1 MFRRMNRPKVAP
13 EAYIDFL
20 IAVPR
25 QATATEAARCQPP
38 GPDPPAHDAFTR
50 LLHRLEPDPE
60 PLWREAEPEVD
71 RSAGVLVLDDS
82 VLDKPYARKMGLVSY
97 AWSGKHQRVVKGI
110 DLLTL
115 LWTDGD
121 RHVPCDY
128 RVYDRPADGK
138 TKNDHFRDLLRAAR
152 ERGFSPACVVFDSW
166 FSGLDN
172 LKLLRSF
179 GWRWL
184 TRLKS
189 NRKVNP
195 DRTGLRPVREV
206 DIPAAGLV
214 VHLEGYGLVKV
225 FRIEAKDG
233 DTEYWATGDLG
244 LGELDRLRLAE
255 HGWRIEE
262 FHRGLKQVTNV
273 ERCQARAAVAQRN
286 HVGLALRAFLRVERW
301 SFHTGMGWLSA
312 KWDVVRAAVRA
323 YLAHPRYTLPAQA
336 TA

>member
-1 MFRRMNRPKVAP
+1 MNPPKVRA

-20 IAVPR
+20 IAIPR

-50 LLHRLEPDPE
+50 LLHRLEPDAE
-60 PLWREAEPEVD
+60 RLWAEAEPEVN
-71 RSAGVLVLDDS
+71 RAGGVLVLDDS
-82 VLDKPYARKMGLVSY
+82 VLDKPYARKMGLVSFV
-97 AWSGKHQRVVKGI
+97 WSGKHQRVVKGI
-110 DLLTL
+110 DLITL

-128 RVYDRPADGK
+128 RLYDKAVDGK
-138 TKNDHFRDLLRAAR
+138 TKNDHFQDMLRAAR
-152 ERGFSPACVVFDSW
+152 DRGFAPACVLFDSW
-166 FSGLDN
+166 FSGLEN
-172 LKLLRSF
+172 LKLVRSL

-195 DRTGLRPVREV
+195 GRTGLRPIRDV
-206 DIPAAGLV
+206 DIPAPGAV

-225 FRIEAKDG
+225 FRIVARDG
-233 DTEYWATGDLG
+233 DTEYWATSDLG
-244 LGELDRLRLAE
+244 MDELGRLALAE

-262 FHRGLKQVTNV
+262 FHRGLKQVANV

-301 SFHTGMGWLSA
+301 SFRTGVGWLTA
-312 KWDVVRAAVRA
+312 KWEVVRDAVRA
-323 YLAHPRYTLPAQA
+323 YLTNPRYTLPTSA